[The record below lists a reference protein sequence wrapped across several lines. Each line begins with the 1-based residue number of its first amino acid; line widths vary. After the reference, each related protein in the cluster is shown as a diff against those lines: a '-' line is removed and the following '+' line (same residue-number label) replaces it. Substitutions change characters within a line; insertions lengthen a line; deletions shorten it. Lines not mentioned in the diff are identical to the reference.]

1 MHRIPKQIA
10 YKSDEDSS
18 TQRHA
23 CPSLRSD
30 GETKGRANPNAHVT
44 RFRCQSATLEQ
55 ATVELS
61 NNPRL
66 IARWRRALPTTCG
79 GRQRR
84 EVRRSLRALVRSKNT
99 DKRQGADK
107 AGKRQPQSR
116 QD

>member
-23 CPSLRSD
+23 CPSLRHM
-30 GETKGRANPNAHVT
+30 GEPERTANPNTHVT

-61 NNPRL
+61 NETSL
-66 IARWRRALPTTCG
+66 IARWRRALPT
-79 GRQRR
+79 
-84 EVRRSLRALVRSKNT
+84 A
-99 DKRQGADK
+99 
-107 AGKRQPQSR
+107 
-116 QD
+116 